1 MFDHRL
7 QSFQARCQPSSR
19 LRVRGFTLI
28 ELMIAVAIVAIIA
41 AIALPSYNRYV
52 LRAHRAPGHDVIM
65 AVASAQERFY
75 TNFNRY
81 ATTLAEIGFGTADA
95 TSEGGYY
102 IVSLPATGDTQT
114 YTVLATPQGSQAND
128 LCKNLTLTNAGVK
141 GFTGTQDNGN
151 CW

>member
-1 MFDHRL
+1 M
-7 QSFQARCQPSSR
+7 SAYTPQPSTRCS
-19 LRVRGFTLI
+19 RVRTAGQQGFTLI
-28 ELMIAVAIVAIIA
+28 ELMIAVAIVAILA
-41 AIALPSYNRYV
+41 TVALPAYNRYV
-52 LRAHRAPGHDVIM
+52 LRTHRAPGHNMVM

-81 ATTLAEIGFGTADA
+81 ATTLAEINFTTATA

-114 YTVLATPQGSQAND
+114 YLVRATPQGGQAVD
-128 LCKNLTLTNAGVK
+128 KCGNLTLTNAGVK
-141 GFTGTQDNGN
+141 GFSGDESNGH

>member
-7 QSFQARCQPSSR
+7 QSFPTRRQP
-19 LRVRGFTLI
+19 LRARGFTLI

-52 LRAHRAPGHDVIM
+52 LRAHRAPGHDIIM

-81 ATTLAEIGFGTADA
+81 ATTLAEIGFTTATA

-114 YTVLATPQGSQAND
+114 YLLRATPQGTQVND
-128 LCKNLTLTNAGVK
+128 ACANLTLTNAGVK
-141 GFTGTQDNGN
+141 GFSGAETNGH